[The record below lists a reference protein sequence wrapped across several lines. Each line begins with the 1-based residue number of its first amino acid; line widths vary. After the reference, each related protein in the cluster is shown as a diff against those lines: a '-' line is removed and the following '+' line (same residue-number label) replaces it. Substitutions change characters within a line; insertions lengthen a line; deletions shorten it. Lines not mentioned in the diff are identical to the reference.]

1 MTRVI
6 NIFKRADQVDSTLKA
21 SAADRRVMT
30 GEAGEE
36 LVPRDLHSHL
46 VTYQGGTVA
55 HGTHKPTC
63 LFDSSMGGENNAS
76 CVLAEK
82 ISYAREVA
90 RAIGDPQQTPTRIY
104 SDNDAH
110 VKVAMKKGSSAR
122 SKHLLRRYYVLMQR
136 VKNEEVTIVHVP
148 DAENPADFLTK
159 FVPAKKF
166 RASMRYVTQSSGP
179 KGIPKRPRSQKA

>member
-1 MTRVI
+1 M
-6 NIFKRADQVDSTLKA
+6 
-21 SAADRRVMT
+21 
-30 GEAGEE
+30 
-36 LVPRDLHSHL
+36 
-46 VTYQGGTVA
+46 A

-166 RASMRYVTQSSGP
+166 RASMRYVTQNPVQRAEGDPQAASVAEGVGTP
-179 KGIPKRPRSQKA
+179 HRLMGDHVRLSQHDRGGCSTGCSLYGRALGESRGR